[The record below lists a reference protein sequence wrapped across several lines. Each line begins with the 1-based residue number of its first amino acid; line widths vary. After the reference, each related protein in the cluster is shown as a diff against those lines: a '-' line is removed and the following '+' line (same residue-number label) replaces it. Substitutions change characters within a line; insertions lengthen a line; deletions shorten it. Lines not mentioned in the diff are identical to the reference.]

1 MTDDQ
6 FDQLI
11 ALLEEIRDKLSFIET
26 NTMDIASVESHASDT
41 AEYLKKI
48 ENDLR

>member
-6 FDQLI
+6 FDQLM
-11 ALLEEIRDKLSFIET
+11 ALLEEIKDRLSFIET
-26 NTMDIASVESHASDT
+26 NTMDIASVESHTSDT

-48 ENDLR
+48 KSDLR